1 MCPEKGLDTV
11 VEAFIEL
18 RGQQRFSTLRLKVG
32 GGCGPSD
39 EAFVALLSRRLAE
52 AGLAEAVSF
61 HPNLSRDEKLSFLA
75 SVDVLSVPSRF
86 SEAFGLFVVEA
97 LAAGTPVVQPDVC
110 GFREIIEA
118 TGGGRLC
125 STNTSSALAATLAE
139 VLSDPA
145 ELRRLGECGRQAVAE
160 RFSDAA
166 MAREVLTE
174 TRSLLAHSRSP
185 ASSTRL

>member
-1 MCPEKGLDTV
+1 
-11 VEAFIEL
+11 L
-18 RGQQRFSTLRLKVG
+18 R
-32 GGCGPSD
+32 
-39 EAFVALLSRRLAE
+39 RRLAE
-52 AGLAEAVSF
+52 SGLAEAVSF
-61 HPNLSRDEKLSFLA
+61 HPNLSRDEKLSFLS

-125 STNTSSALAATLAE
+125 PTNTPSALAVTLAE
-139 VLSDPA
+139 VLADPA

-166 MAREVLTE
+166 MAREVLAE
-174 TRSLLAHSRSP
+174 TRSLLALSP
-185 ASSTRL
+185 SPVLPNRP